1 MAEREKADILSHP
14 TMNTCAYTTSLR
26 PHPVPDRP
34 AGHWPLAALERLIN
48 TAGLVSVDLTD
59 TVFTPMPEP
68 EDQAH
73 WAEVGP
79 FALP

>member
-1 MAEREKADILSHP
+1 
-14 TMNTCAYTTSLR
+14 
-26 PHPVPDRP
+26 
-34 AGHWPLAALERLIN
+34 LERLIN

-59 TVFTPMPEP
+59 TVFAPMPEP
-68 EDQAH
+68 EERAH

>member
-1 MAEREKADILSHP
+1 
-14 TMNTCAYTTSLR
+14 
-26 PHPVPDRP
+26 
-34 AGHWPLAALERLIN
+34 LERLIN

-59 TVFTPMPEP
+59 TVFAPMPEP
-68 EDQAH
+68 EEQAH